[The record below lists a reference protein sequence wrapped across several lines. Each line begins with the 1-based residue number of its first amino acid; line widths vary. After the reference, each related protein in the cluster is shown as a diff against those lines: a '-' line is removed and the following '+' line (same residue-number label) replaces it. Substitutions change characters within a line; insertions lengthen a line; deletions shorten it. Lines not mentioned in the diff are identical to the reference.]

1 MSGSWAS
8 VSGADEL
15 DGSPF
20 AGSGLV
26 NRHSSTE
33 AAGGSGRAGT
43 RLGPLNRS
51 PSRGCDERFGDRG
64 AATVWAAGAVAVV
77 MVVLAMLLW
86 FVAAVVARHQA
97 QSAADLAA
105 LAAASRADAGEAQ
118 ACAYARWVAERMGVE
133 LRSCR
138 LSGWDAL
145 VEVVAVPVGVPG
157 DVGEALA
164 KARAGP
170 VERGS

>member
-8 VSGADEL
+8 VNGAGEL
-15 DGSPF
+15 DCSPF

-26 NRHSSTE
+26 NRHSSTG
-33 AAGGSGRAGT
+33 AVGGPGRAGT

-51 PSRGCDERFGDRG
+51 PSRRCDERLSDRG
-64 AATVWAAGAVAVV
+64 AATVWAVGAIAVV
-77 MVVLAMLLW
+77 MVVMAVLLW

-118 ACAYARWVAERMGVE
+118 ACAQARWVAERMGVE

-138 LSGWDAL
+138 LSGWNAL
-145 VEVVAVPVGVPG
+145 VEVIAVPVGVPG
-157 DVGEALA
+157 EFGGAVA

-170 VERGS
+170 VELDN